1 MKVAYYPGCGWPQQT
16 INQISNPIML
26 RRPNIAFE
34 LLTSMLYYQIVLH
47 QNIPKENHHE
57 V

>member
-1 MKVAYYPGCGWPQQT
+1 MKVAYYPGCGEPRQT
-16 INQISNPIML
+16 INQISTPMML
-26 RRPNIAFE
+26 RRPNIAFDF
-34 LLTSMLYYQIVLH
+34 LTSMLYYQIVLN